1 MFRNKKPQQ
10 NGVKFM
16 GFTLIELL
24 VVIAIIAILAGMLLP
39 ALNNAR
45 EKGRAAS
52 CQNNLKQLGLNFLQY
67 ADENDDY
74 LPYAFTTN
82 GYMYWF
88 HRIGIIMD
96 SSFPYQFY
104 RKYPLLLCPSQK
116 AVYLEDQ
123 ATNYAVNLWITASE
137 SEGAVSGVSG
147 MKRTKIKSSS
157 STALLA
163 DSKVYESTNG
173 TNYHFQHPD
182 PGNGSDYPG
191 FTTHTKRANMLW
203 VDGHVSAIG
212 ITDLTFKNLK
222 PSEQ

>member
-1 MFRNKKPQQ
+1 MKRQKH
-10 NGVKFM
+10 
-16 GFTLIELL
+16 FTLIELL

-52 CQNNLKQLGLNFLQY
+52 CQNNLKQLGLYFLQY
-67 ADENDDY
+67 ADDNDDY
-74 LPYAFTTN
+74 LPYTFTTK
-82 GYMYWF
+82 GYLYWF
-88 HRIGIIMD
+88 HRIGEYMANP
-96 SSFPYQFY
+96 FPYQFY
-104 RKYPLLLCPSQK
+104 KKYPMLLCPSQP

-123 ATNYAVNLWITASE
+123 ATNYAANYWITGDAN
-137 SEGAVSGVSG
+137 EGAVSGDSG
-147 MKRTKIKSSS
+147 MKKTKIKSSS
-157 STALLA
+157 ITTLLT
-163 DSKVYESTNG
+163 DSKYYESSKA
-173 TNYHFQHPD
+173 TNYCFQHPD
-182 PGNGSDYPG
+182 PGNGSHHPG